1 MGSIPTYSRQQ
12 FWGVGPIPAPFFEYH
27 EKGSGMD
34 HKLLRQIPKTDV
46 LLERP
51 ALSLACADFT
61 RAQVRG
67 VVQAVLSEVR
77 GAILDG
83 SCTEAPTPELVE
95 ALVIERLRKQG
106 VYSLRPVVNATGVV
120 LHTNLGRAPLG
131 PEVAAHVAEV
141 AQGYCNLEYNIEAGE
156 RGQRYKHV
164 EHLICELCG
173 SESAMVVNNN
183 ASAVFLMLNSLC
195 EGGKVAV
202 SRGELV
208 EIGGSFRVPDIMTRS
223 GCELVEIG
231 TTNKTHESDYNQ
243 AANLEGMSAL
253 LKVHT
258 SNFKIIG
265 FTEEVEPREMATIA
279 HNNKLLAFFDLGSA
293 LPVNPELLGLHQG
306 MSVKEPM
313 AQGVDVA
320 CFSGDKLL
328 GGAQAG
334 ILIGK
339 RELIAKIRSNPLA
352 RMVRIDK
359 LSLAALEMTL
369 LYCLDPQTAKS
380 RVTTIHML
388 SLGPDEC
395 EARAQALLAKLQAAA
410 PAFDMQAV
418 SISDEPGGGSMP
430 GVELAGAAVAVQASF
445 MSAQELEG
453 ELRAW
458 EVPIIARIR
467 DGQVL
472 LSVRTLTEKNEDVIA
487 AALHEIATLAAEG
500 ATSTFA
506 RRAAIFTSTSEEH

>member
-1 MGSIPTYSRQQ
+1 
-12 FWGVGPIPAPFFEYH
+12 
-27 EKGSGMD
+27 MD

-51 ALSLACADFT
+51 ALSAACADFT

-95 ALVIERLRKQG
+95 VRVLERLRKQG
-106 VYSLRPVVNATGVV
+106 VFSLRPVINATGVV

-131 PEVAAHVAEV
+131 AEVAAHVAEV

-173 SESAMVVNNN
+173 AESAMVVNNN
-183 ASAVFLMLNSLC
+183 AAAVFLMLNTLC
-195 EGGKVAV
+195 AGTKVAV

-208 EIGGSFRVPDIMTRS
+208 EIGGSFRVPDIMSRS

-231 TTNKTHESDYNQ
+231 TTNKTHESDYERVSE
-243 AANLEGMSAL
+243 LEGMSAL

-258 SNFKIIG
+258 SNFKIMG
-265 FTEEVEPREMATIA
+265 FTEEVEPQEIADIA
-279 HNNKLLAFFDLGSA
+279 HEKNLLALYDLGSA
-293 LPVNPELLGLHQG
+293 LPVHPEILGLHQG

-313 AQGVDVA
+313 AEGVDVA

-334 ILIGK
+334 ILVGK

-369 LYCLDPQTAKS
+369 AYCLDPQTAKT
-380 RVTTIHML
+380 RVATLRML
-388 SLGPDEC
+388 SLRQDEC
-395 EARAQALLAKLQAAA
+395 EAKAQVLLTKLQAAA
-410 PAFDMQAV
+410 PAFDMRV
-418 SISDEPGGGSMP
+418 VPISDEPGGGSMP
-430 GVELAGAAVAVQASF
+430 GVELDGAAVAIQASF
-445 MSAQELEG
+445 MSAQEIEH

-472 LSVRTLTEKNEDVIA
+472 LSVRTLTDKNEDVIA
-487 AALHEIATLAAEG
+487 AALREI
-500 ATSTFA
+500 
-506 RRAAIFTSTSEEH
+506 STSAAQGLSSTYARISASSATTGEEL